1 MAAAFSIQAQAD
13 YIRVEITGSREAGR
27 YVQDMVAGWSRVAEE
42 CRARNCTRI
51 LAINRL
57 SGAPSTTDAF
67 EIAAAIPPMFRGIAV
82 RLANVVVG
90 DAESWAAN
98 QFAEDVTVN
107 RGFNGRSFGEEGA
120 ALAWLLAAPGPA
132 DRGTG

>member
-1 MAAAFSIQAQAD
+1 VAAEFSIRAQAD
-13 YIRVEITGSREAGR
+13 YLRVEITGTRESGR
-27 YVQDMVAGWSRVAEE
+27 YVDDVVSGWSRVAKE
-42 CRARNCTRI
+42 CRARNCYRI

-57 SGAPSTTDAF
+57 SGTPSTADAF
-67 EIAAAIPPMFRGIAV
+67 QIAEAIPPLFRGTAV

-107 RGFNGRSFGEEGA
+107 RGFNGRNFGDEGA
-120 ALAWLLAAPGPA
+120 ALAWLLAAPGP
-132 DRGTG
+132 G